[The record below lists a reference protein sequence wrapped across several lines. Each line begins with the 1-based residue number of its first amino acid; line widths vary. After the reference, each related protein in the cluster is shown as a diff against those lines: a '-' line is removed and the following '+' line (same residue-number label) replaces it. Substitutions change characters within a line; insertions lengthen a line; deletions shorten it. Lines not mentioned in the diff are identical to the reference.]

1 MDKKTYIIIAIGVL
15 TVLGTIIINKIKND
29 NTTNESTK
37 TNIKLVENYSDFFTA
52 NGCATKYINYL
63 TSENKDALIKV
74 LNESYIDKN
83 KITSENVLTK
93 LDNFAGR
100 SLTFSASKMYEEKI
114 SKKVNKYY
122 LKGVLYE
129 DSIDGSTKVGDYYL
143 IVTIDNIQKL
153 FDITPYDGKIFKEE
167 QWKNLIQTKYQ

>member
-15 TVLGTIIINKIKND
+15 TILGTIVISKLTNN
-29 NTTNESTK
+29 NTTSESTK

-63 TSENKDALIKV
+63 TSENKNALMKV
-74 LNESYIDKN
+74 LNESYASKN
-83 KITSENVLTK
+83 KITSENILTK

-100 SLTFSASKMYEEKI
+100 SLTFSASKMYKEEL

-129 DSIDGSTKVGDYYL
+129 DSIDGSSKVGDYYL
-143 IVTIDNIQKL
+143 IVTIDNNQKL

-167 QWKNLIQTKYQ
+167 Q